1 LGLGFDDGGDDL
13 MEIGMLDG
21 EETLAHEGMAFGGP
35 TTSSPSSTTCQKCQ
49 DVTQLGHDVIFLG
62 FLCVKIKFM
71 L

>member
-1 LGLGFDDGGDDL
+1 VFDDVGDDL
-13 MEIGMLDG
+13 VEIGMIDG
-21 EETLAHEGMAFGGP
+21 EDTLSHEGMAFRSP

-49 DVTQLGHDVIFLG
+49 YVTQLGHDVIVLG